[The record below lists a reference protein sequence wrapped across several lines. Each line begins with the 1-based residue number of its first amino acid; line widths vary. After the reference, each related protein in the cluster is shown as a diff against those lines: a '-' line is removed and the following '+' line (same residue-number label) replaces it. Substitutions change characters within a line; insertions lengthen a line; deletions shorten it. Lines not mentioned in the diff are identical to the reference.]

1 MENIIKKLERN
12 LDFAKKMKEEYGEKI
27 IFDAEHR
34 LSHIAM
40 HDFYNGM
47 EEALED
53 AINIV
58 KEETK

>member
-1 MENIIKKLERN
+1 
-12 LDFAKKMKEEYGEKI
+12 MKEEYGEKI

-34 LSHIAM
+34 LSHITM
-40 HDFYNGM
+40 LDFYNGM